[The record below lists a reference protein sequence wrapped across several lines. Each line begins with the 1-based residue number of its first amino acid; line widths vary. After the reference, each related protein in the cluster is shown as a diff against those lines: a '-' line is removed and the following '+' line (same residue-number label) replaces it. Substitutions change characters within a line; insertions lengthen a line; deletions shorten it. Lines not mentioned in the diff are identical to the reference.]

1 MRPPAAVAAL
11 ALLAVVTACGG
22 SDDDDGGS
30 ATAASTVPSATS
42 TPDGTTAEDTA
53 PEATTPE
60 GTAVEDTV
68 VDGTLVP
75 ATTAPPAS
83 VPEVELPTDT
93 PTELAVTVITP
104 GTGAE
109 AADGDSVFVN
119 YVGVR
124 SEDGTEFD
132 NNYGGSPFPVT
143 LGAGGVIPGWE
154 QGLQGAQAGSQVQ
167 LDIPADLAYGD
178 NPQGDIIQPGDA
190 LSFVIDV
197 LAVVPAVDAATA
209 PTADDVPTASEPV
222 TELTVEDITPG
233 DGAELAEGD
242 TAVVHL
248 IAARG
253 DTGEVVESTWTSG
266 QPQPVVVA
274 SGQLLDGLV
283 EGLPGM
289 QVGGRRAVTIPFS
302 TFPEGS
308 LEQLG
313 VPAETDVVV
322 IADLFAVL

>member
-1 MRPPAAVAAL
+1 MRPLAAVAAVACL
-11 ALLAVVTACGG
+11 ALVTACGD
-22 SDDDDGGS
+22 SDDDGGS
-30 ATAASTVPSATS
+30 ATAASTVPAATS
-42 TPDGTTAEDTA
+42 TPDGTTPGTSA
-53 PEATTPE
+53 PDGSTPE
-60 GTAVEDTV
+60 GTAVEDSV

-83 VPEVELPTDT
+83 VPDVELPAET
-93 PTELAVTVITP
+93 PTELGVDVITP
-104 GTGAE
+104 GSGAE
-109 AADGDSVFVN
+109 AVDGDTVYVN

-124 SEDGTEFD
+124 SEDGTQFD
-132 NNYGGSPFPVT
+132 TNYGGNPFPVT
-143 LGAGGVIPGWE
+143 LGSGGVIAGWE
-154 QGLQGAQAGSQVQ
+154 QGLQGAQAGSRVQ

-178 NPQGDIIQPGDA
+178 NPQGEIIQAGDA

-197 LAVVPAVDAATA
+197 LAVVPAVDAADA
-209 PTADDVPTASEPV
+209 PTADDVPTADAPV
-222 TELTVEDITPG
+222 TELATEDLTPG

-242 TAVVHL
+242 IAVVHL
-248 IAARG
+248 VAARG

-274 SGQLLDGLV
+274 SGQLLNGLV

-289 QVGGRRAVTIPFS
+289 KVGGRRAVTIPFA

-308 LEQLG
+308 LSELG
-313 VPAETDVVV
+313 VPEETDIVV

>member
-1 MRPPAAVAAL
+1 MRPPAALAAL
-11 ALLAVVTACGG
+11 AVLALVTACGG
-22 SDDDDGGS
+22 SDDDGGS
-30 ATAASTVPSATS
+30 ATAASTVPAATS
-42 TPDGTTAEDTA
+42 TP
-53 PEATTPE
+53 
-60 GTAVEDTV
+60 
-68 VDGTLVP
+68 DGTLVP
-75 ATTAPPAS
+75 ATTAPAVS

-93 PTELAVTVITP
+93 PTELGVTVVTP

-109 AADGDSVFVN
+109 AADGDSVYVN

-124 SEDGTEFD
+124 SEDGTQFD
-132 NNYGGSPFPVT
+132 TNYGRSPFPVV
-143 LGAGGVIPGWE
+143 LGSGGVIDGWE
-154 QGLQGAQAGSQVQ
+154 QGLQGAQAGSRLQ

-178 NPQGDIIQPGDA
+178 NPQGEIIQPGDA

-209 PTADDVPTASEPV
+209 PTADDVPTAPEPV
-222 TELTVEDITPG
+222 TELKIEDLTPG

-248 IAARG
+248 VAANG
-253 DTGEVVESTWTSG
+253 DTGEVVESTWTGG

-289 QVGGRRAVTIPFS
+289 KVGGRRAVTIPAS
-302 TFPEGS
+302 AFPEGS

-313 VPAETDVVV
+313 VPADTDVVV

>member
-1 MRPPAAVAAL
+1 MRPLAAVAAVACL
-11 ALLAVVTACGG
+11 ALVTACGD
-22 SDDDDGGS
+22 SDDDGGS
-30 ATAASTVPSATS
+30 ATAASTVPAATS
-42 TPDGTTAEDTA
+42 TPDGTASGTTA
-53 PEATTPE
+53 PE
-60 GTAVEDTV
+60 GTAVEETV

-83 VPEVELPTDT
+83 VPEVELPAET
-93 PTELAVTVITP
+93 PTELGVNVITP
-104 GTGAE
+104 GSGAE
-109 AADGDSVFVN
+109 AADGDTVWVN

-124 SEDGTEFD
+124 SEDGTQFD
-132 NNYGGSPFPVT
+132 TNYGGSPLPVA
-143 LGAGGVIPGWE
+143 LGSGGVIAGWE
-154 QGLQGAQAGSQVQ
+154 QGLLGSQAGSQLQ

-178 NPQGDIIQPGDA
+178 NPPGEPIQAGDA

-197 LAVVPAVDAATA
+197 LGVVPPVDAADA
-209 PTADDVPTASEPV
+209 PTADDVPTADAPV
-222 TELTVEDITPG
+222 AELATEDLTPG

-283 EGLPGM
+283 AGLPGM
-289 QVGGRRAVTIPFS
+289 KVGGRRAVTIPFS

>member
-1 MRPPAAVAAL
+1 MRRSAAL
-11 ALLAVVTACGG
+11 SAALGAILFLAACGG
-22 SDDDDGGS
+22 DDDDGATVTS
-30 ATAASTVPSATS
+30 EAPDTAATTVPAA
-42 TPDGTTAEDTA
+42 TTAPA
-53 PEATTPE
+53 
-60 GTAVEDTV
+60 GTV

-75 ATTAPPAS
+75 ATTAPAAS
-83 VPEVELPTDT
+83 VPEVELPAET

-104 GTGAE
+104 GSGAE
-109 AADGDSVFVN
+109 AVDGDSVFVN

-132 NNYGGSPFPVT
+132 NNYGTSPFPVV
-143 LGAGGVIPGWE
+143 LGSGGVIAGWE
-154 QGLQGAQAGSQVQ
+154 QGLQGAQAGSRLQ
-167 LDIPADLAYGD
+167 LDIPPDLAYGD
-178 NPQGDIIQPGDA
+178 EPQGEIIQPGDA
-190 LSFVIDV
+190 LSFVVDV
-197 LAVVPAVDAATA
+197 LAVVPTVDAATA
-209 PTADDVPTASEPV
+209 PTADDVPTADAPV
-222 TELTVEDITPG
+222 TELAVEDLTPG
-233 DGAELAEGD
+233 DGAELAQGD

-274 SGQLLDGLV
+274 SGQLLAGLV

-289 QVGGRRAVTIPFS
+289 KVGGRRAVTIPFS
-302 TFPEGS
+302 TFPPGS

-322 IADLFAVL
+322 IADLFAAF